1 MKNAASPD
9 GNMDHLE
16 SPDKKPAPRAL
27 SFMSELQKLEKLKK
41 QQEEEAKNTNKN
53 LVKERTEMDDLAV
66 LMSLS
71 GQKKP

>member
-1 MKNAASPD
+1 
-9 GNMDHLE
+9 
-16 SPDKKPAPRAL
+16 
-27 SFMSELQKLEKLKK
+27 MSELQKLEKLKK